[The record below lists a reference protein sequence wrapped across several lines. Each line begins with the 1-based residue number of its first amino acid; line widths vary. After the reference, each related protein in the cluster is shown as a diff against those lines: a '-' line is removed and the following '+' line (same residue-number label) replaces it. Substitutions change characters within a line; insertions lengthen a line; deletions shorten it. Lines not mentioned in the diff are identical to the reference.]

1 MPRQP
6 RIAVVSY
13 GGTIASAGKPGVG
26 ATPSVSMSAI
36 AAHIP
41 ELGAFELVHQPSR
54 LLASPHMTVDDLLDI
69 NDAVDA
75 AIAQGCDG
83 VVITQGTDTVEE
95 IAFGLD
101 LLYRGPAP
109 VVITAAMRNASMAG
123 ADGPANLLA
132 SVRVA
137 ASRTARDLGVLVV
150 VNDEIVAVDTA

>member
-1 MPRQP
+1 MIPRPP
-6 RIAVVSY
+6 RIALISY
-13 GGTIASAGKPGVG
+13 GGTIASAVKPE
-26 ATPSVSMSAI
+26 SVSMSEI

-54 LLASPHMTVDDLLDI
+54 LVASPHMTVDDLLDI

-109 VVITAAMRNASMAG
+109 VVITAAMRNW
-123 ADGPANLLA
+123 
-132 SVRVA
+132 R
-137 ASRTARDLGVLVV
+137 
-150 VNDEIVAVDTA
+150 